1 MDTPDVPTMSP
12 GAAAAADAADPPAA
26 SGTGRRAKRLATER
40 HILEAA
46 RALVERDGVLSG
58 LNLQEVAAEA
68 GINRALIY
76 QYFGSRQGL
85 LRAALAG
92 LSWDSSTVFHE
103 DRALAFAER
112 RRRVFDEA
120 IAHRAF
126 LKLETLVALDG
137 GDVDPFPALEATIE
151 DLRRDQE
158 DGALPADVDAVMAH
172 VMTAATYLG
181 YAAYREVFARRL
193 GTSTEELDARAGD
206 MFARMLAGITRP
218 GSD

>member
-1 MDTPDVPTMSP
+1 VTTDTPDVPPTSP
-12 GAAAAADAADPPAA
+12 DTSAAAVP
-26 SGTGRRAKRLATER
+26 GTGRRAKRLATER
-40 HILEAA
+40 QILEAA
-46 RALVERDGVLSG
+46 RALVERDGVLNG

-103 DRALAFAER
+103 ERALPFAER

-120 IAHRAF
+120 IVHRAF

-137 GDVDPFPALEATIE
+137 GEVDPFPALEATME

-158 DGALPADVDAVMAH
+158 DGALPADVDAAMAH
-172 VMTAATYLG
+172 VLTAATYLG
-181 YAAYREVFARRL
+181 YTAYREVFAHRL
-193 GTSTEELDARAGD
+193 GTTAEELDARARD
-206 MFARMLAGITRP
+206 VFARMLAGITAPR
-218 GSD
+218 SD